1 MGVWLLALQVTRADC
16 LRCNDMPLSNKT
28 TSIQPTPERG
38 RLSPIREKLD
48 KMTMYGLVERRSV
61 VAAYA
66 LVDRANREEARK
78 LAALQ
83 AAAMKAEVEAE
94 PMSPQETLVVE
105 AAAMELNAAEIRKR
119 IEGIHQNA

>member
-1 MGVWLLALQVTRADC
+1 
-16 LRCNDMPLSNKT
+16 MPLSNKT
-28 TSIQPTPERG
+28 TSIQPTPERS
-38 RLSPIREKLD
+38 RPSPTREKLD

-94 PMSPQETLVVE
+94 PMSPQEALVAE
-105 AAAMELNAAEIRKR
+105 TATMELNAAEIRKR
-119 IEGIHQNA
+119 IEGIHRNA